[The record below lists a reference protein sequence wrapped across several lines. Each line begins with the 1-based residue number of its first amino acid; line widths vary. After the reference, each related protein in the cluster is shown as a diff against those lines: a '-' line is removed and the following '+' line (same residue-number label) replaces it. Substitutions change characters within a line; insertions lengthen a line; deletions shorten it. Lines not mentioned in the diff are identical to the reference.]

1 MKIRALIKSLLM
13 IGECWTIII
22 LTWIITLQV
31 LGVKDLVLVQVII
44 GVAYVLFCE
53 KICVYR
59 GCDIKDWKKD

>member
-44 GVAYVLFCE
+44 GVAYILFCE
-53 KICVYR
+53 KICTYK
-59 GCDIKDWKKD
+59 GCDIKDGKKD